1 MRRHS
6 PQFGL
11 FVIIVVGVQI
21 ALAGVY
27 ILYKRRRNS
36 LPKKFL

>member
-21 ALAGVY
+21 ALAAGYV
-27 ILYKRRRNS
+27 IYKKRRNS